1 MMPPVTIHF
10 LLSRGRE
17 LLWRMKE
24 AETRADSVH
33 FCTDNQNV
41 CLSSQGLDPVA
52 VVPAAPRMPRR
63 LQATLASLGVFLVS
77 CLVALFIVV
86 LQHPRP
92 ALETSA
98 YFQEF
103 LGDNHTGQFLKEPDY
118 PYHSVRVAEFQEAV
132 QLFKGHMENASTWSV
147 GIQLLTCRVD
157 NVSSQIQML
166 GSDLESASADIQ
178 MLKGLLKDASTL
190 SFQTQL
196 LKSSLEETTS
206 KIQKLQGDLEEA
218 NGSNSQI
225 QSFFKSSLEN
235 TSIELL
241 VLNRGLENAIMEI
254 QVLKA
259 GLETANAE
267 VRSANSSLKNVN
279 AQIHVLRGNLDS
291 VSDLR
296 AHHQVLRSSLEN
308 TTAEMQRLKGSL
320 QNANALNSQTQTF
333 IRGSLDNTSAQ
344 IQVLRSHLERAGGEI
359 HLLKR
364 DLENVTAQTQTAS
377 SHLEQTDAE
386 MRVLKTELESAIAL
400 SSKIQVLNGLL
411 RNASQE
417 IQTLKQGMKD
427 ATALQSQ
434 TQMLERRLQEAR
446 TEIQTLKKDLGNT
459 KTLTTTIQE
468 QQRSLE
474 SFRTALASQ
483 EQRQRTQNQL
493 LLLFLQGGKFYSGN
507 MYYFSSAKKTWQ
519 EAEQFCVSHGA
530 HLASVTSEEEQAFL
544 TQFTGSVYYW
554 IGLTDRGTEDDWRWT
569 DGTAFNRAR
578 SRAFWA
584 ENQPDNWQHGI
595 DRSEDCVQM
604 QRKWN
609 DISCSTLSPWICKKP
624 VSQL

>member
-1 MMPPVTIHF
+1 EGPRWGT
-10 LLSRGRE
+10 SAE
-17 LLWRMKE
+17 MKE

-468 QQRSLE
+468 QQRSLQ

-483 EQRQRTQNQL
+483 EQLQRTQSKCREEAGEGPSYNYVSL
-493 LLLFLQGGKFYSGN
+493 TYTHIS
-507 MYYFSSAKKTWQ
+507 KTWQ

-569 DGTAFNRAR
+569 DGTAFNRG
-578 SRAFWA
+578 FWA

-624 VSQL
+624 VSQ